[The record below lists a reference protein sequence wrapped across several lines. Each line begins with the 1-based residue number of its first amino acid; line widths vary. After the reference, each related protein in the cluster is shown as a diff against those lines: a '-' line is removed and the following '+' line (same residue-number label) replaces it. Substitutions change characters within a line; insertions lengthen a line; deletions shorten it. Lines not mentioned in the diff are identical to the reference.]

1 MPPKICMPR
10 REKMKMKR
18 KRMTR
23 SEAMEEIEFT
33 SDLTRFPIDAQY
45 LQGSHNRRT
54 REPRGSAWFVGID
67 HRNVD

>member
-45 LQGSHNRRT
+45 LQRT
-54 REPRGSAWFVGID
+54 SGYV
-67 HRNVD
+67 